1 MICLYM
7 GGNIDF
13 IGETDPPPPPG
24 QFRSLYI
31 PAFLGLRKKYTAFER
46 RKNLTV
52 SILALINSALRASLV
67 TVFSLSLNLSEYLR
81 LDSYFSHITYII

>member
-13 IGETDPPPPPG
+13 IGGMDPPLANSDHSISRP
-24 QFRSLYI
+24 
-31 PAFLGLRKKYTAFER
+31 FLGLRKKYTAFER

-52 SILALINSALRASLV
+52 SILAFINSALRASLV

-81 LDSYFSHITYII
+81 LDSYYSHITYII